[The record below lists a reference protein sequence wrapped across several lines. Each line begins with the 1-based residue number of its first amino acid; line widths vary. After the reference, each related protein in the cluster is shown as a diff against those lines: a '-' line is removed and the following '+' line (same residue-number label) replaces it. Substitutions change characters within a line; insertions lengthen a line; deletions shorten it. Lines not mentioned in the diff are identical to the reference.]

1 MWRRAYLMAFSLL
14 LCLVTVS
21 TRADF
26 DTDLH
31 ELQQSWAIARYQFQ
45 GREQQQRLR
54 ALIPTA
60 DALVNNHSSNADA
73 YLWAAI
79 VRGSLAESVNG
90 LSVLS
95 TVKEAKTLLEKSL
108 ELDPTAEA
116 ACAYAVLGTLYAKV
130 PGWPVAF
137 GDNKKAREL
146 LQKGLTISPDGMN
159 INYFNAKF
167 FAEQKEYSRAL
178 GYAERAAQARPP
190 YVPEQSLA
198 VKNRQREIRELI
210 ARLHA
215 KIN

>member
-1 MWRRAYLMAFSLL
+1 MWRRAYLMTFSLL
-14 LCLVTVS
+14 LCLTAAS

-31 ELQQSWAIARYQFQ
+31 ELQQNWAIARYQFKDH
-45 GREQQQRLR
+45 EQQQRLR
-54 ALIPTA
+54 ALIPAA
-60 DALVNNHSSNADA
+60 DALVSSHSNSADA

-90 LSVLS
+90 FSVLN

-116 ACAYAVLGTLYAKV
+116 ACAYAVLGTLYAKA

-137 GDNKKAREL
+137 GDAKKAREL

-167 FAEQKEYSRAL
+167 FAEQKEYGRAL
-178 GYAERAAQARPP
+178 HYAERAAQARPP

-198 VKNRQREIRELI
+198 VQNRQREIHELI
-210 ARLHA
+210 EGLHA